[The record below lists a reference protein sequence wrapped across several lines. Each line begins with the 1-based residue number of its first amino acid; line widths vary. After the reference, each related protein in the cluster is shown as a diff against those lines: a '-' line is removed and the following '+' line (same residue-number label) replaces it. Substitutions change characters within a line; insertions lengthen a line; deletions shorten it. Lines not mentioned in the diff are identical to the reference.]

1 MKYKIEYGSAWTTT
15 ETYETNDMKTAIEL
29 CENGTNLQYAVYINN
44 KRYRPM
50 SSFGKKINLNDEVQ
64 KQKFNYLID

>member
-1 MKYKIEYGSAWTTT
+1 MLVLLNFGVLINGLFLPKYPS
-15 ETYETNDMKTAIEL
+15 KTAIEL
-29 CENGTNLQYAVYINN
+29 CENGINLQYAVYINN

-50 SSFGKKINLNDEVQ
+50 SSFGKKINLNDEIE